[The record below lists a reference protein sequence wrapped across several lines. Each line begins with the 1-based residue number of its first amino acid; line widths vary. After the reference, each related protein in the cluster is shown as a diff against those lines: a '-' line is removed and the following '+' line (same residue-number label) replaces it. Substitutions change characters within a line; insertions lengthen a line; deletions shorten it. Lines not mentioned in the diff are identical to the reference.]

1 MTHSENSK
9 VQNAINDILK
19 KDISRKNVTET
30 ELTNMINTMDKNEI
44 TKKLNS
50 MGLSFISD
58 KIKRTSNEEIA
69 KIIKNNPG
77 LIDKINNY
85 LK

>member
-1 MTHSENSK
+1 MTNSENSK

-58 KIKRTSNEEIA
+58 KIRNTSNEDLA
-69 KIIKNNPG
+69 RMIKNNPG

>member
-30 ELTNMINTMDKNEI
+30 ELTNMINAMDKNEI

-58 KIKRTSNEEIA
+58 KIRNTSNEEIA

>member
-1 MTHSENSK
+1 MTNSENSK

-58 KIKRTSNEEIA
+58 KIRNTSNEDLVRM
-69 KIIKNNPG
+69 IKNNPG

>member
-1 MTHSENSK
+1 MTNSENSK

-30 ELTNMINTMDKNEI
+30 ELTNMINTMDKTEI

-50 MGLSFISD
+50 MGLSFVSD
-58 KIKRTSNEEIA
+58 KIRNTSNEELA
-69 KIIKNNPG
+69 KMIKNNPG

>member
-1 MTHSENSK
+1 MTQSENSK

-30 ELTNMINTMDKNEI
+30 ELTNMINAMDKNEI

-58 KIKRTSNEEIA
+58 KIRNTSNEEIA

>member
-1 MTHSENSK
+1 MTQSENSK

-44 TKKLNS
+44 TKKLDS